1 MLTFNLRDV
10 GGQDQ
15 EWIQNWIIFQWGAEI
30 VIAHDTIY
38 QPADLPGV
46 VAVDTNGENI
56 GLITYQIENNE
67 CELITL
73 DSLREGMGVGSALI
87 QAVIQ
92 RARSESCRRVWL
104 VTTNDNLNA
113 IRFYQKRGFHL
124 VKIHRNSVTR
134 ARKRKPQIPE
144 IGEFGIPIRDEI
156 ELELL
161 LNDQQT

>member
-1 MLTFNLRDV
+1 MLTFNLRDSSED
-10 GGQDQ
+10 DQ
-15 EWIQNWIIFQWGAEI
+15 TWIRNWIIFQWGAEI

-38 QPADLPGV
+38 HPADLPGV
-46 VAVDTNGENI
+46 IAVDLNGENI
-56 GLITYQIENNE
+56 GLITYQIEQNQ

-73 DSLREGMGVGSALI
+73 DSLREGQGVGSALI
-87 QAVIQ
+87 RAVIQ
-92 RARSESCRRVWL
+92 RARSEHCKRVWL

-134 ARKRKPQIPE
+134 ARTRKPQIPE

-156 ELELL
+156 ELELIL
-161 LNDQQT
+161 EQN